1 MLDKI
6 TTLEEAKS
14 QITKDTKGTIHL
26 GSLNIGETHDP
37 SYEIMKWAFEE
48 ILPPLKI
55 FNFLNVVLKAAII
68 WSNIEVLAL
77 QDLKCNNLSS
87 NKWEV
92 V

>member
-55 FNFLNVVLKAAII
+55 FN
-68 WSNIEVLAL
+68 WGEIE
-77 QDLKCNNLSS
+77 QTRRDKKCFIR
-87 NKWEV
+87 
-92 V
+92 

>member
-55 FNFLNVVLKAAII
+55 FN
-68 WSNIEVLAL
+68 WGEIE
-77 QDLKCNNLSS
+77 QTRRDKKFGRSTKHS
-87 NKWEV
+87 FFIG
-92 V
+92 